1 MLDLMI
7 DKIFATSGKCDFFN
21 KQVTLPYAKCFC
33 WLINEKS
40 FLAISK
46 QKEPL
51 RRDIFNYSHQGPSK
65 VFFRKLD
72 IYNTLDLGP

>member
-7 DKIFATSGKCDFFN
+7 DTIFATSGKCDFFN

-40 FLAISK
+40 FLAI
-46 QKEPL
+46 KELL
-51 RRDIFNYSHQGPSK
+51 RRDVFNYSHQGPSK
-65 VFFRKLD
+65 GFLRKLD